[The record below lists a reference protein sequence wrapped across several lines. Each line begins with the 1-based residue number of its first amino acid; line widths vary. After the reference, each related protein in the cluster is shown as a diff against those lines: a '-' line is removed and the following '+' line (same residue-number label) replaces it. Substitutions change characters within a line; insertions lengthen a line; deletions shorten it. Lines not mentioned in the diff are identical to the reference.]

1 MAQPKSSERKALPM
15 DTHVG
20 KRLRLRRSLLGMS
33 QEKLAEHVGITFQQ
47 LQKYERSTN
56 RITAGRLHQFAL
68 ELEVPVQYFY
78 DGYEE
83 SAKKGRYHGLSDSAQ
98 ESFASDDQIY
108 SRETLDL
115 LKLYYS
121 VKDEEKRKKLTK
133 AFRHLVESVT

>member
-15 DTHVG
+15 DIHVG
-20 KRLRLRRSLLGMS
+20 KRLRLRRSLVGMS

-56 RITAGRLHQFAL
+56 RITAGRLHQFAQ
-68 ELEVPVQYFY
+68 ELEVPIQYFY

-83 SAKKGRYHGLSDSAQ
+83 TARKGRQYGLSDTPQ
-98 ESFASDDQIY
+98 ESFASEDHLY
-108 SRETLDL
+108 SRETIDL

-121 VKDEEKRKKLTK
+121 IKDAEKRKKLVK
-133 AFRHLVESVT
+133 AFRHLIETVS